1 MTCFAS
7 GFQRISEEIS
17 VNLLCFTMRAQT
29 LIASKVE
36 SEARDTRKV
45 LNEGGSVRYG
55 YVTDGMKELT
65 Q

>member
-1 MTCFAS
+1 
-7 GFQRISEEIS
+7 
-17 VNLLCFTMRAQT
+17 MRVQT
-29 LIASKVE
+29 LTASKVE